1 MTYNFAIF
9 LKGGGYMLGMIDW
22 IFVLAMALF
31 IIGFILIG
39 IEMVTP
45 GFNVPGLLGAA
56 CLVLAV
62 FLVSDSFE
70 KGAIITIIVLALLGV
85 MLAIILLLFSKGK
98 LKSPIILKEELNTDK
113 GYISSSDL
121 NYLVGK
127 QGVAIT
133 DLRPSGVGNFDG
145 IDFDVITE
153 GRYIVKGS
161 NLVIYKVQG
170 SRIIVKAQE

>member
-1 MTYNFAIF
+1 MPV
-9 LKGGGYMLGMIDW
+9 IDW
-22 IFVLAMALF
+22 LFILAIALF

-45 GFNVPGLLGAA
+45 GFHAPGVLGAIS
-56 CLVLAV
+56 LVVAV
-62 FLVSDSFE
+62 FLVADSFAE
-70 KGAIITIIVLALLGV
+70 GAIITIIVLALLGV
-85 MLAIILLLFSKGK
+85 MFAIILWLLTKGK

-113 GYISSSDL
+113 GYISSNDL
-121 NYLVGK
+121 KYLIGK

-161 NLVIYKVQG
+161 SLIIYKVQG
-170 SRIIVKAQE
+170 SKIIVKEHNKL